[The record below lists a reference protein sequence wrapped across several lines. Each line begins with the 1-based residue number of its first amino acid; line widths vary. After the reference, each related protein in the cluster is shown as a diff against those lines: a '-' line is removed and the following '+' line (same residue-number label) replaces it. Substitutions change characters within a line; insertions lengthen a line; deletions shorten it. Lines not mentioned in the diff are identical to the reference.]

1 MIGSAHIGTAG
12 FDPVVIGLVAAL
24 AVLSLFSTT
33 LWAVLP
39 KDEGD
44 VAITAFLGIV
54 TAVFIA
60 GVGFFSF
67 VTPHKALILDKD
79 RLEVS
84 TTSEAGK
91 TLCTIG
97 RLEFGCEIKQ
107 VGKNKY
113 EVWGKE

>member
-54 TAVFIA
+54 TAVFYRRGWVFLFRHPTQSLDFGQRRA
-60 GVGFFSF
+60 GSF
-67 VTPHKALILDKD
+67 YYL
-79 RLEVS
+79 
-84 TTSEAGK
+84 
-91 TLCTIG
+91 
-97 RLEFGCEIKQ
+97 
-107 VGKNKY
+107 
-113 EVWGKE
+113 